1 MSLNNKI
8 SAQNKRDK
16 TGFKYAGNRHLSQ
29 RPKGSILKAFKT
41 AEYSTEDLP
50 NTLLD
55 YNNANENMRG
65 DIQSLM
71 DRMAVEEQ
79 VKPVTRADGFGA
91 TDIAGGDW
99 VNVSTKAL
107 MKFEGFKS
115 NPYDDRKKGSNKP
128 VWRIGYGS
136 DKYMERGKIFPVTQ
150 NTKVNKAQAKQDLNR
165 RIKTDFLP
173 IIKNNIGDSWDGL
186 SNNAK
191 GAIMS
196 ITYNYGRVPK
206 RIRAAINTGNTDKIS
221 AAIRSLAKDDEGINK
236 NRRLAEAELVMLPD
250 FNSDSLMKKR
260 NK

>member
-1 MSLNNKI
+1 MVERSR
-8 SAQNKRDK
+8 S
-16 TGFKYAGNRHLSQ
+16 GFTYRGNTQPQYER
-29 RPKGSILKAFKT
+29 GSILKTANRTKAFVDT
-41 AEYSTEDLP
+41 LP
-50 NTLLD
+50 NTMASF
-55 YNNANENMRG
+55 NNAVDTDMRSSIF
-65 DIQSLM
+65 DIMEKLQK
-71 DRMAVEEQ
+71 EEQ
-79 VKPVTRADGFGA
+79 VTPVTRSDGFGA
-91 TDIAGGDW
+91 TDMAGGDW

-115 NPYDDRKKGSNKP
+115 KPYDDRKKGADKP
-128 VWRIGYGS
+128 VWRVGYGS
-136 DKYMERGKIFPVTQ
+136 DKYMERGKIFPVSQDTR
-150 NTKVNKAQAKQDLNR
+150 VNEAQAKQDLDR

>member
-1 MSLNNKI
+1 MVERSR
-8 SAQNKRDK
+8 S
-16 TGFKYAGNRHLSQ
+16 GFKYRGNTQ
-29 RPKGSILKAFKT
+29 QYKKGSILRAANKAKSFVDT
-41 AEYSTEDLP
+41 LP
-50 NTLLD
+50 NTMD
-55 YNNANENMRG
+55 TFNNAIDTDMRSSIF
-65 DIQSLM
+65 DIMEKLQK
-71 DRMAVEEQ
+71 EER
-79 VKPVTRADGFGA
+79 VTPVTRSDGFGA

-115 NPYDDRKKGSNKP
+115 KPYDDRKKGADKP
-128 VWRIGYGS
+128 VWRVGYGS
-136 DKYMERGKIFPVTQ
+136 DKYMERGKIFPVDQDTI
-150 NTKVNKAQAKQDLNR
+150 VNEAQAKQDLDR

-196 ITYNYGRVPK
+196 ITYNYGRVPN
-206 RIRAAINTGNTDKIS
+206 RIRDAINTGDVDKIS
-221 AAIRSLAKDDEGINK
+221 TAIRSLATDDEGINR

-250 FNSDSLMKKR
+250 FNSDSLMKRR

>member
-1 MSLNNKI
+1 MVERSR
-8 SAQNKRDK
+8 S
-16 TGFKYAGNRHLSQ
+16 GFTYRGNTQPQYQ
-29 RPKGSILKAFKT
+29 RGSILKTANRTKAFIDT
-41 AEYSTEDLP
+41 LP
-50 NTLLD
+50 NTMASF
-55 YNNANENMRG
+55 NNAVDTDMRSSIF
-65 DIQSLM
+65 DIMEKLEK
-71 DRMAVEEQ
+71 EEQ
-79 VKPVTRADGFGA
+79 VTPVTRSDGFGA
-91 TDIAGGDW
+91 TDMAGGDW

-115 NPYDDRKKGSNKP
+115 KPYDDRKKGADNP
-128 VWRIGYGS
+128 VWRVGYGS
-136 DKYMERGKIFPVTQ
+136 DKYMERGKIFPVSQDTR
-150 NTKVNKAQAKQDLNR
+150 VNEAQAKQDLDR

-196 ITYNYGRVPK
+196 ITYNYGKVPK

-221 AAIRSLAKDDEGINK
+221 AAIRSLAKDNDGINK

-250 FNSDSLMKKR
+250 FNSDSLMERR

>member
-1 MSLNNKI
+1 MVERSR
-8 SAQNKRDK
+8 S
-16 TGFKYAGNRHLSQ
+16 GFTYRGNTQPQYQ
-29 RPKGSILKAFKT
+29 RGSILKTANRTKAFVDT
-41 AEYSTEDLP
+41 LP
-50 NTLLD
+50 NTMASF
-55 YNNANENMRG
+55 NNAVDTDMRSSIF
-65 DIQSLM
+65 DIMEKLQK
-71 DRMAVEEQ
+71 EEL
-79 VKPVTRADGFGA
+79 VTPVTRSDGFGA
-91 TDIAGGDW
+91 TD
-99 VNVSTKAL
+99 
-107 MKFEGFKS
+107 
-115 NPYDDRKKGSNKP
+115 
-128 VWRIGYGS
+128 
-136 DKYMERGKIFPVTQ
+136 MERGKIFPVSQDTR
-150 NTKVNKAQAKQDLNR
+150 VNEAQAKQDLDR

>member
-1 MSLNNKI
+1 MVERSR
-8 SAQNKRDK
+8 S
-16 TGFKYAGNRHLSQ
+16 GFTYRGNTQPQYER
-29 RPKGSILKAFKT
+29 GSILKTANRTKAFVDT
-41 AEYSTEDLP
+41 LP
-50 NTLLD
+50 NTMASF
-55 YNNANENMRG
+55 NNAVDTDMRSSIF
-65 DIQSLM
+65 DIMEKLQK
-71 DRMAVEEQ
+71 EEQ
-79 VKPVTRADGFGA
+79 VTPVTRSDGFGA
-91 TDIAGGDW
+91 TDMAGGDW

-107 MKFEGFKS
+107 MKFEGFRSK
-115 NPYDDRKKGSNKP
+115 PYDDRKKGADKP
-128 VWRIGYGS
+128 VWRVGYGS
-136 DKYMERGKIFPVTQ
+136 DKYMERGKIFPVSQDTR
-150 NTKVNKAQAKQDLNR
+150 VNEAQAKQDLDR

-196 ITYNYGRVPK
+196 ITYNYGKVPE

-221 AAIRSLAKDDEGINK
+221 AAIRSLAKDNDGINK

>member
-1 MSLNNKI
+1 MVERSR
-8 SAQNKRDK
+8 S
-16 TGFKYAGNRHLSQ
+16 GFTYRGNTQPQYQ
-29 RPKGSILKAFKT
+29 RGSILKTANRTKAFIDT
-41 AEYSTEDLP
+41 LP
-50 NTLLD
+50 NTMASF
-55 YNNANENMRG
+55 NNAVDTDMRSSIF
-65 DIQSLM
+65 DIMEKLEK
-71 DRMAVEEQ
+71 EEQ
-79 VKPVTRADGFGA
+79 VTPVTRSDGFGA
-91 TDIAGGDW
+91 TDMAGGDW

-115 NPYDDRKKGSNKP
+115 KPYDDRKKGADNP
-128 VWRIGYGS
+128 VWRVGYGS
-136 DKYMERGKIFPVTQ
+136 DKYMERGKIFPVSQDTR
-150 NTKVNKAQAKQDLNR
+150 VNEAQAKQDLDR

-221 AAIRSLAKDDEGINK
+221 AAIRSLAKDNDGINK

-250 FNSDSLMKKR
+250 FNSDSLMERR